1 MDTGDVLHRDR
12 AARNLDIYRVANID
26 GSYGKQTL
34 RGAAMDFHPSQGPIH
49 SFKDFLFHLLTVI
62 IGILIALSLEGLL
75 DWHHHRMLV
84 QEARSNLA
92 SEIREN
98 QQRLTK
104 GLTSAPDAEKRLKAT
119 IEAIDGYR
127 KNHNEQASDLDWSF
141 GLFPLNATAWSTAAS
156 TRAVS
161 YMNYSEVQGYTR
173 VYVVQEQFLSLQQ
186 RTLEKWLEL
195 QKWSVRISPGGNFSQ
210 LNNGELSEIEE
221 EASAA
226 LIHTQTEESIARSLV
241 NEYSKALQEK

>member
-1 MDTGDVLHRDR
+1 ME
-12 AARNLDIYRVANID
+12 I
-26 GSYGKQTL
+26 
-34 RGAAMDFHPSQGPIH
+34 HPSQGPIH
-49 SFKDFLFHLLTVI
+49 SFKDFLFHLLTVV

-75 DWHHHRMLV
+75 DWHHHRMLL

-98 QQRLTK
+98 RKRVTK
-104 GLTSAPDAEKRLKAT
+104 GLASAPDAESRLKAT
-119 IEAIDGYR
+119 IEAIDSYR
-127 KNHNEQASDLDWSF
+127 KNHDDRASKLDWSF

-156 TRAVS
+156 TGAVS
-161 YMNYSEVQGYTR
+161 YMDYSEVQDYTR

-195 QKWSVRISPGGNFSQ
+195 QKWNVRISSGGFSK
-210 LNNGELSEIEE
+210 LTNGELSEIED

-226 LIHTQTEESIARSLV
+226 LIHTQTEESIAGSLV
-241 NEYSKALQEK
+241 NEYSKVLHEK

>member
-1 MDTGDVLHRDR
+1 MD
-12 AARNLDIYRVANID
+12 I
-26 GSYGKQTL
+26 
-34 RGAAMDFHPSQGPIH
+34 HPSQSPIH
-49 SFKDFLFHLLTVI
+49 SFKDFLFHLLTVV

-75 DWHHHRMLV
+75 DWRHHRMLL

-98 QQRLTK
+98 RQRITK
-104 GLTSAPDAEKRLKAT
+104 GLASAPDAESRLKAT
-119 IEAIDGYR
+119 IEAIDSYR
-127 KNHNEQASDLDWSF
+127 KNHDDRASNLDWSF

-156 TRAVS
+156 TGAVS
-161 YMNYSEVQGYTR
+161 YMNYSEVQDYTR

-195 QKWSVRISPGGNFSQ
+195 QKWSVRITPGGFSK
-210 LNNGELSEIEE
+210 LNNRELSEIED

-226 LIHTQTEESIARSLV
+226 LIHTQTEESIAGSLV
-241 NEYSKALQEK
+241 NEYSKVLQEK

>member
-1 MDTGDVLHRDR
+1 MD
-12 AARNLDIYRVANID
+12 I
-26 GSYGKQTL
+26 
-34 RGAAMDFHPSQGPIH
+34 HPSQGPIH

-92 SEIREN
+92 SEIGEN
-98 QQRLTK
+98 RRRLTK
-104 GLTSAPDAEKRLKAT
+104 GLASAPDAEKRLKAT
-119 IEAIDGYR
+119 IEAIDSYR
-127 KNHNEQASDLDWSF
+127 KNHNDRSSDLDWSF

-156 TRAVS
+156 TGAVS
-161 YMNYSEVQGYTR
+161 YMNYSEVQDYTR

-195 QKWSVRISPGGNFSQ
+195 QKWSVRISPGGGFSK
-210 LNNGELSEIEE
+210 LNNGELSDIEDK
-221 EASAA
+221 ASAA
-226 LIHTQTEESIARSLV
+226 LIHTQTEESIAGSLV
-241 NEYSKALQEK
+241 NEYSKALKEK